1 MLGLILAAVPG
12 LLGKLLDFAQKRADS
27 DRAKHEADVGA
38 DVATN
43 AQMFQAWIVAQQ
55 QVAAARNA
63 DRASLLTAWMM
74 PLAFGLA
81 ISHFGAVTFD
91 CYPWPDIPLGRWTIP
106 AHAVGSWRVA
116 AMPGEY
122 LEIQKTI
129 IWAGVGLI
137 GLLGVKKTFAR

>member
-1 MLGLILAAVPG
+1 MIAAFLALVPG
-12 LLGKLLDFAQKRADS
+12 LLGKLLDFANKRADT
-27 DRAKHEADVGA
+27 DRAKFEASVGA

-43 AQMFQAWIVAQQ
+43 VQAFQAWIVAQQ

-74 PLAFGLA
+74 PLAFALA

-91 CYPWPDIPLGRWTIP
+91 CYPWPEISLGPWTIP
-106 AHAVGSWRVA
+106 AHAVGSWRIA

>member
-1 MLGLILAAVPG
+1 MLTALLTLVPG
-12 LLGKLLDFAQKRADS
+12 LLGKILDFANKRADT
-27 DRAKHEADVGA
+27 DLAKHQVDVGA
-38 DVATN
+38 DVSTN
-43 AQMFQAWIVAQQ
+43 AQMFQAWVVAQQ

-74 PLAFGLA
+74 PVAFA
-81 ISHFGAVTFD
+81 IAIIHFGAVTFD
-91 CYPWPDIPLGRWTIP
+91 CFPWDGHT
-106 AHAVGSWRVA
+106 VGSWKIA

-137 GLLGVKKTFAR
+137 GLLGVKKTFTR

>member
-1 MLGLILAAVPG
+1 MWGVILSVLPG
-12 LLGKLLDFAQKRADS
+12 LAGKFLDFANKRADS
-27 DRAKHEADVGA
+27 DLARHQADVGA
-38 DVATN
+38 DVSTN

-74 PLAFGLA
+74 PLAFA
-81 ISHFGAVTFD
+81 IAITHFGAVTFD
-91 CYPWPDIPLGRWTIP
+91 CFPWPG
-106 AHAVGSWRVA
+106 HEVGSWRIA
-116 AMPGEY
+116 AMPGAY
-122 LEIQKTI
+122 LQIQQTI

>member
-1 MLGLILAAVPG
+1 MIAALLALVPG
-12 LLGKLLDFAQKRADS
+12 LLGKLLDFANKRADT
-27 DRAKHEADVGA
+27 DRAKFEAGVGA

-43 AQMFQAWIVAQQ
+43 AQAFQAWIVAQQ
-55 QVAAARNA
+55 AVAAARNA

-74 PLAFGLA
+74 PLAFALA
-81 ISHFGAVTFD
+81 ISHFGAVVFD
-91 CYPWPDIPLGRWTIP
+91 CFPWPG
-106 AHAVGSWRVA
+106 HEVGSWRIA